1 MTAVKLLSEHLPP
14 THHAGGLFLNAT
26 SGTHIY
32 FDKAT
37 TAGES
42 LFYRLVAQDTGL
54 TPAAPLQRGYAKV
67 EYLSIAELT
76 DFFLTAPSQEID
88 FICTGRV
95 TGIKMDKGWCYV
107 SCSHCAKKLQ
117 LTVASFTCLSCN
129 NTNAVSVLRYRVE
142 VSVADETGE
151 ALFVCIDGVM
161 TKLHNMR
168 AYEAGHLLAG
178 DGVNPEKTQAPPF
191 VTDMEL
197 WKVIPTHSR

>member
-129 NTNAVSVLRYRVE
+129 NTNAVSVLDTVWRCPSQMKPVKLC
-142 VSVADETGE
+142 
-151 ALFVCIDGVM
+151 LFVSMG
-161 TKLHNMR
+161 
-168 AYEAGHLLAG
+168 
-178 DGVNPEKTQAPPF
+178 
-191 VTDMEL
+191 
-197 WKVIPTHSR
+197 

>member
-14 THHAGGLFLNAT
+14 YSSCRWPVFECYLRH
-26 SGTHIY
+26 THILWQGNNCRGE
-32 FDKAT
+32 FILQVTSWELLALCIHFLWDSKCISLSIT
-37 TAGES
+37 T
-42 LFYRLVAQDTGL
+42 LCRLVAQDTGL

-76 DFFLTAPSQEID
+76 DFFLTAPSQVCLPGLKCLVTSSTASVRNSGSPTMKEID

-129 NTNAVSVLRYRVE
+129 NTNAVSVLGMY
-142 VSVADETGE
+142 
-151 ALFVCIDGVM
+151 
-161 TKLHNMR
+161 
-168 AYEAGHLLAG
+168 
-178 DGVNPEKTQAPPF
+178 
-191 VTDMEL
+191 
-197 WKVIPTHSR
+197 